1 MSILIKNVD
10 VLTQNNRREL
20 LRGVD
25 MLIEGNKIEKIRKS
39 IKEKAEFRING
50 KGKLAVPGLI
60 NTHTHTAMT
69 LFRGYAD
76 DMRFWEA
83 WPEKVWPAEKKVKP
97 DDVYWGAMLGCL
109 EMIRSGTT
117 CFLDNY
123 FFMDETAKAVK
134 DSGMRAN
141 LAYGMIDL
149 GNSAKRK
156 KELRIG
162 EKFVKDF
169 HGKADGRISCSFSP
183 HAPYTCSNGLL
194 LKAKG
199 LSDKYG
205 VLVQIH
211 VSETRKEVFDSIK
224 KCGKRPVEHL
234 DSIGFLDN
242 RVVAAHC
249 VWVTKREVKILGE
262 RGVKVSYNPVSN
274 MKLASGGVAPI
285 PQMLES
291 GVCVTFGTDGAVSNN
306 SLSMLETMKVGA
318 LLQKAHL
325 WDARVLNAQ
334 QALDFATRNGAGAL
348 GINAGNIEE
357 GKLADIFLMD
367 LKAPNLL
374 PANSYLSNLV
384 YSSNPSNISHSI
396 IDGKLVM
403 EEGKILAVDEEKVF
417 EETRKAAERI
427 KGR

>member
-1 MSILIKNVD
+1 MSILIKDVD
-10 VLTQNNRREL
+10 ALTQNSRRDT

-25 MLIEGNKIEKIRKS
+25 ILIEGNRIEKIGKKL
-39 IKEKAEFRING
+39 KEKAEFKIDG

-83 WPEKVWPAEKKVKP
+83 WPGKVWPAEKKVKAG
-97 DDVYWGAMLGCL
+97 DVRWGAMLGCI
-109 EMIRSGTT
+109 EMMRSGTT

-123 FFMDETAKAVK
+123 FFMEETARAVK
-134 DSGMRAN
+134 DSGIRAN

-149 GNSAKRK
+149 DDPTKRK
-156 KELRIG
+156 KELKIG
-162 EKFVKDF
+162 EEFVKEF

-183 HAPYTCSNGLL
+183 HAPYTCSGELL
-194 LKAKG
+194 LKAKEF
-199 LSDKYG
+199 SQKYG
-205 VLVQIH
+205 VLTQIH

-224 KCGKRPVEHL
+224 EYGKRPVEYL
-234 DSIGFLDN
+234 DSIGFLNN

-249 VWVTKREVKILGE
+249 VWITKREVRMLGE
-262 RGVKVSYNPVSN
+262 KGVKVSYNPVSN

-291 GVCVTFGTDGAVSNN
+291 RVCVTFGTDGAVSNN

-325 WDARVLNAQ
+325 WDARVLSAQ
-334 QALDFATRNGAGAL
+334 QALDFATRNGASAL
-348 GINAGNIEE
+348 CVNAGSIEE
-357 GKLADIFLMD
+357 GKLADLFLM
-367 LKAPNLL
+367 NLDSSNML
-374 PANSYLSNLV
+374 PANNYVSNIV
-384 YSSNPSNISHSI
+384 YSSNPSNVSHSI

-403 EEGKILAVDEEKVF
+403 EEGRILTIDEEKVF
-417 EETRKAAERI
+417 ENVRKIAERLT
-427 KGR
+427 RN